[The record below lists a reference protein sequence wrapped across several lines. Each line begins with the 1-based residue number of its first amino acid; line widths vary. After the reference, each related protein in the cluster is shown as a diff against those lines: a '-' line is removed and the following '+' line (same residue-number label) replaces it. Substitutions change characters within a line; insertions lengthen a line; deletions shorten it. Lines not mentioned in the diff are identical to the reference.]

1 MIIGVRKVGKQKN
14 TIRNKRKI
22 KIANYQNDIIDTKD
36 AKRRISKSFSRELK
50 FTIVSIFVVAIVM
63 ISSAFAIFSSIQKSN
78 KYNTLTVGTLK
89 VDFIDTEDGMGNIIN
104 LNGAYPESDSEG
116 VKESPYSFKITNSGT
131 LRASYK
137 IKILDDTDV
146 INEDQCGN
154 NLLPKERI
162 RVSINGEKPF
172 TLSATEKSGYE
183 IKTGALASGKS
194 ESYEI
199 RIWID
204 ENSGNEV
211 LGKHYHGKI
220 VVESI
225 NAKEESKNPSIVSAY
240 AYNASTCVTG
250 EESSCVETA
259 CYQDQSANSCAS
271 GTIFKYKVNDGE
283 VKYFYVLHDDGST
296 ITLQQRE
303 NTTGNIA
310 WYSDEN
316 TNTKGPIGALQQL
329 ESMTNNWSNVTEQN
343 YSMGTTVFK
352 GNAFTGCSEQGC
364 SNNIYTM
371 DSRIAKARMITM
383 QEASSVGCNVDQN
396 SCPKWMYNYLSE
408 STNYG
413 GTINDSGNKKGYW
426 TMSAYLSDSPS
437 RVWGIHT
444 QAKAFPTNAI
454 DLELGTRAVIVISK
468 KV

>member
-1 MIIGVRKVGKQKN
+1 MGKQRN

-116 VKESPYSFKITNSGT
+116 LKESPYSFKITNSGT

-154 NLLPKERI
+154 NLLPKERV
-162 RVSINGEKPF
+162 RVSINGEAPF
-172 TLSATEKSGYE
+172 TLSTTEGSGYE
-183 IKTGALASGKS
+183 IKRGAIASGKS
-194 ESYEI
+194 ENYEI

-220 VVESI
+220 VVESV
-225 NAKEESKNPSIVSAY
+225 NAKEESKNPNIVSTY
-240 AYNASTCVTG
+240 AYNVSTCITG
-250 EESSCVETA
+250 EESSCVETT

-271 GTIFKYKVNDGE
+271 GTIFKYKVNDDE
-283 VKYFYVLHDDGST
+283 IKYFYVLHDDGST

-303 NTTGNIA
+303 NTIGNIA

-316 TNTKGPIGALQQL
+316 ANSKGPITALQQL
-329 ESMTNNWSNVTEQN
+329 ESITNDWSNVTEQN
-343 YSMGTTVFK
+343 YSMGTTIFK
-352 GNAFTGCSEQGC
+352 ENAFTGCSEQGC
-364 SNNIYTM
+364 SNNTYTM
-371 DSRIAKARMITM
+371 DNKIVKARMITM
-383 QEASSVGCNVDQN
+383 QEAASLGCNVNQN

-413 GTINDSGNKKGYW
+413 GSINDSGNKNGYW
-426 TMSAYLSDSPS
+426 TMSTYLPDSPGH
-437 RVWGIHT
+437 VWYLDT
-444 QAKAFPTNAI
+444 QARAFHTEVTNPEI
-454 DLELGTRAVIVISK
+454 GVRAVIVINK